1 MFGITSLKDLRSDE
15 WSFRAIRVKTKRR
28 IKGTLKAKLS
38 GVETSGKRWKL
49 DGKVK
54 LTIRGEASIGERF
67 RAAGIRTPAVIYV
80 EKGGKLSVGS
90 NLRMNFGTTIDVFRE
105 VRIGNDLM
113 MGPNATI
120 LDHSRHEIEP
130 GSPLYKGPVII
141 GNNVWLSANV
151 SVLPGAS
158 IGDGS
163 VIGANSVVTSEIPP
177 NCLAVGTP
185 ARVVRKL
192 ELPDG
197 WVRR

>member
-1 MFGITSLKDLRSDE
+1 MLGINSLSDLRSDE
-15 WSFRAIRVKTKRR
+15 WSLRAIRVKTRRR
-28 IKGTLKAKLS
+28 IKGALRAKLS
-38 GVETSGKRWKL
+38 RVETSGKRWKL
-49 DGKVK
+49 DGRIM
-54 LTIRGEASIGERF
+54 LTFRGEAAIGERF
-67 RAAGIRTPAVIYV
+67 SAYGRRTPVVIKV
-80 EKGGKLSVGS
+80 ERGGKLSVGS
-90 NLRMNFGTTIDVFRE
+90 NLRMNFGTTIEVFRE

-113 MGPNATI
+113 MGPNSTI

-130 GSPLYKGPVII
+130 GAFLYKGPIII
-141 GNNVWLSANV
+141 GNNVWISANAM
-151 SVLPGAS
+151 VLPGAS